1 MSTTLHL
8 RGTLTFAIV
17 TALAG
22 CAPPP
27 PPPPP
32 DLAAAEAEVRAASQG
47 VSAAEAAKDTET
59 ALTFWAGDA
68 IYQPANGPMVQG
80 TEALRAAYTGFF
92 SEEVGLAEF
101 EGTTTAVHVAPS
113 GDVAWEHGVNRMVFN
128 SPEGPMTDLGKYL
141 GVWEKRAG
149 AWKIVALATSSD
161 APAPVPSPSAS
172 PSM

>member
-1 MSTTLHL
+1 MSRTLHH
-8 RGTLTFAIV
+8 RSMVTLAV
-17 TALAG
+17 AAALAS
-22 CAPPP
+22 CAPP

-59 ALTFWAGDA
+59 ALTFWASDA
-68 IYQPANGPMVQG
+68 VLHLAGSPMVQG
-80 TEALRAAYTGFF
+80 TESIRAGYTQIF
-92 SEEVGLAEF
+92 SEEAGLAEF
-101 EGTTTAVHVAPS
+101 ESTTTAIRVAPS

-128 SPEGPMTDLGKYL
+128 SPEGPMTDIGKYL

-149 AWKIVALATSSD
+149 VWKIVALAASSD
-161 APAPVPSPSAS
+161 AAAPVPDSTAA